1 MISKATQ
8 SHIGTPLGGA
18 DVIAPARKSR
28 RKQEKRILIWMALPA
43 FLIYASLYLYPAL
56 SNLLYATQKWDGITT
71 PEFTGLRN
79 MTYLLTEDDLFR
91 KALGNNLRFM
101 LVVVIFQTGFALIFA
116 TFLLKNSKTNIFLRI
131 VFFFPTILSSVS
143 VGIIWTFLY
152 DPNYGSITAFLKSI
166 GMGANAPLWLG
177 NERITLYSIA
187 LTQVWFHTGQMIVIY
202 VAGLQQIPKE
212 LYEAAEVDGA
222 TRWQQF
228 KGITWPM
235 ALPTTAVVVAYTTI
249 QTFKAFDL
257 IFAMTGGGPSY
268 ASEILVT
275 QIYNTAFVSQKFGYA
290 SAQSV
295 VLVVLVLFITWLQ
308 RKTLRISDGTK

>member
-1 MISKATQ
+1 MPNAINNSTDTPKRGVGAVTRPKKRSK
-8 SHIGTPLGGA
+8 
-18 DVIAPARKSR
+18 KF
-28 RKQEKRILIWMALPA
+28 EKTLIWMVLPA
-43 FLIYASLYLYPAL
+43 LLIYSFLYLYPAL

-79 MTYLLTEDDLFR
+79 MTFLLTQDDLFR
-91 KALGNNLRFM
+91 KALNNNLRFM
-101 LVVVIFQTGFALIFA
+101 LVVVIFQTGFALLFA
-116 TFLLKNSKTNIFLRI
+116 TFLLKNSKTNVFLRV

-152 DPNYGSITAFLKSI
+152 DPNYGSITSFFKAL
-166 GMGANAPLWLG
+166 GLEAYAPLWLG

-202 VAGLQQIPKE
+202 VAGLQQIPKD

-222 TRWQQF
+222 SRWQQF
-228 KGITWPM
+228 KGVTWPM

-275 QIYNTAFVSQKFGYA
+275 QIYNTAFISQKFGYA
-290 SAQSV
+290 SAQSI

-308 RKTLRISDGTK
+308 RRTLRIKDGA